1 VLENNPPSS
10 EVVKKFSSD
19 LEISEKDAEK
29 FTQTALKLLKNLNQ
43 GKAGRYKISL
53 EALENWRNKFSDHL

>member
-1 VLENNPPSS
+1 MLENNPPSS